1 MSCKGEQLYNLESS
15 FIVAEEKPLP
25 RASSACKKTEVTEE
39 YFEMDDFVQEKVESQ
54 VTCEEDDAYQSLQD
68 VTHTTYVCSFNSCTF
83 MTTVMNDK
91 IRAEHYLSC
100 HPISVSLGEQQEF
113 LKLT

>member
-1 MSCKGEQLYNLESS
+1 M
-15 FIVAEEKPLP
+15 
-25 RASSACKKTEVTEE
+25 
-39 YFEMDDFVQEKVESQ
+39 QEKVESQ

-68 VTHTTYVCSFNSCTF
+68 VTYTTYVCSFNSCTF